1 MVWKML
7 GQDIRGCLPKG
18 PNPNPLQKY
27 WRLPYPTKMSGS
39 KQHKTLKR
47 YLFYPRDRKL
57 QSIHHNHLLSPSS
70 HLRDNIWEIRRKLL
84 KTVPEEPLNSCYCP
98 KDQNWDEWK
107 CKPADSKKKVI
118 QVKLAWGWECYSPPL
133 CDLGEG
139 NHFTDL
145 CLIFSFKTTG
155 AFRDFSLLDS
165 SLLILIPNSTRED
178 KEKAQ
183 PWLEGWTVDSAW
195 EAGSLHPCQKPVAMD
210 SSRLHLALTEN
221 YAPSARRRRLSMRAW
236 AWRGGGLCWWGE
248 STPCDRTYRSE
259 PAPRLGPHTWSQFPF
274 EPLSEAHC
282 SHLWKWSTLGVSLE
296 PECPQYVHPLGCAMR
311 M

>member
-18 PNPNPLQKY
+18 LNPNPLQKY
-27 WRLPYPTKMSGS
+27 RRLTYPTKMSRN

-47 YLFYPRDRKL
+47 YLFYPRNRKL

-84 KTVPEEPLNSCYCP
+84 KFVPEEPLNSCYCP

-107 CKPADSKKKVI
+107 CKRADSKKKVI
-118 QVKLAWGWECYSPPL
+118 QVKLAWGRECYSPPL

-139 NHFTDL
+139 NHFTNL

-183 PWLEGWTVDSAW
+183 PWLEGWNCWLCLGGVGPSTHARSPWPWTA
-195 EAGSLHPCQKPVAMD
+195 PVC
-210 SSRLHLALTEN
+210 T
-221 YAPSARRRRLSMRAW
+221 
-236 AWRGGGLCWWGE
+236 
-248 STPCDRTYRSE
+248 
-259 PAPRLGPHTWSQFPF
+259 
-274 EPLSEAHC
+274 
-282 SHLWKWSTLGVSLE
+282 
-296 PECPQYVHPLGCAMR
+296 
-311 M
+311 